1 MELTEATKAR
11 LRSPTTQRFAARH
24 PQLAAEAKLMQR
36 YKVWADAEKLRQESA
51 VREAIAVEKQRQS
64 QRNLSEPL
72 RDRGRKLPPPGRIT
86 AARVHE
92 IARAADGVPLRLVG
106 NEQTRKIV
114 AGARGNPMNERQRA
128 LVTLV
133 KSRAL
138 FRGHST
144 APPPSIPRRP
154 RPSPGLAQPPMRYSE
169 RAEQLSA
176 DGALAL
182 AAVAANA
189 ARARSD
195 AAARTRDVRDRAF
208 GLEPSNVMNLGLD
221 HIGNDRRE
229 SCPPAAAYGDG
240 ERRAALDAVANHAA
254 RARGRAVSR
263 ERAEDNAWRRAHI
276 KA

>member
-1 MELTEATKAR
+1 MPSEKQLQ
-11 LRSPTTQRFAARH
+11 LRS
-24 PQLAAEAKLMQR
+24 AEQSHR
-36 YKVWADAEKLRQESA
+36 KLR
-51 VREAIAVEKQRQS
+51 
-64 QRNLSEPL
+64 EPL
-72 RDRGRKLPPPGRIT
+72 RDRLGREMPPPGRIV

-106 NEQTRKIV
+106 NEQTRKVV

-138 FRGHST
+138 FRGDDA

-154 RPSPGLAQPPMRYSE
+154 RSSPGVAQPPMRYSE

-195 AAARTRDVRDRAF
+195 AAARARDVRDRAF

-221 HIGNDRRE
+221 HIGNDRRG
-229 SCPPAAAYGDG
+229 CPPAAAYGDG

-254 RARGRAVSR
+254 RARAPRGLARAGGGQCVAPR
-263 ERAEDNAWRRAHI
+263 THQVDMLHVNPWCETIHTAPRQQRT
-276 KA
+276 

>member
-1 MELTEATKAR
+1 
-11 LRSPTTQRFAARH
+11 
-24 PQLAAEAKLMQR
+24 MQR
-36 YKVWADAEKLRQESA
+36 YKVWADAERLRQESA
-51 VREAIAVEKQRQS
+51 VREAIAVEKLRQS
-64 QRNLSEPL
+64 ARKQYEPL
-72 RDRGRKLPPPGRIT
+72 RDRLGRELPPPGRIT

-92 IARAADGVPLRLVG
+92 IARAADGLPLRLVG
-106 NEQTRKIV
+106 NEQTRKLV

-138 FRGHST
+138 FRGDDA

-154 RPSPGLAQPPMRYSE
+154 RASSGLAQPPMRYSE

-195 AAARTRDVRDRAF
+195 AAARTRDIRDRAF
-208 GLEPSNVMNLGLD
+208 GLEPSNVATLGLD
-221 HIGNDRRE
+221 HVGNDRRG
-229 SCPPAAAYGDG
+229 CPPAAAYGDG

-276 KA
+276 K

>member
-1 MELTEATKAR
+1 MPH
-11 LRSPTTQRFAARH
+11 SRH
-24 PQLAAEAKLMQR
+24 
-36 YKVWADAEKLRQESA
+36 S
-51 VREAIAVEKQRQS
+51 
-64 QRNLSEPL
+64 
-72 RDRGRKLPPPGRIT
+72 G
-86 AARVHE
+86 
-92 IARAADGVPLRLVG
+92 
-106 NEQTRKIV
+106 
-114 AGARGNPMNERQRA
+114 
-128 LVTLV
+128 
-133 KSRAL
+133 
-138 FRGHST
+138 
-144 APPPSIPRRP
+144 
-154 RPSPGLAQPPMRYSE
+154 PGLAQPPMRYGE

-221 HIGNDRRE
+221 HVGNDRRE

-240 ERRAALDAVANHAA
+240 ERRAALEAVANHAA

-276 KA
+276 K

>member
-1 MELTEATKAR
+1 MNLTLHIEHHDFPNVPWSR
-11 LRSPTTQRFAARH
+11 LQQLRRLAPTF
-24 PQLAAEAKLMQR
+24 
-36 YKVWADAEKLRQESA
+36 Y
-51 VREAIAVEKQRQS
+51 
-64 QRNLSEPL
+64 
-72 RDRGRKLPPPGRIT
+72 
-86 AARVHE
+86 
-92 IARAADGVPLRLVG
+92 DGL
-106 NEQTRKIV
+106 
-114 AGARGNPMNERQRA
+114 
-128 LVTLV
+128 
-133 KSRAL
+133 
-138 FRGHST
+138 
-144 APPPSIPRRP
+144 

-169 RAEQLSA
+169 RAEPLSA

-208 GLEPSNVMNLGLD
+208 GLEPSNVATLGLD

>member
-1 MELTEATKAR
+1 
-11 LRSPTTQRFAARH
+11 
-24 PQLAAEAKLMQR
+24 MQR

-51 VREAIAVEKQRQS
+51 VRQAIAVEKQRQS
-64 QRNLSEPL
+64 HRKLCEPL
-72 RDRGRKLPPPGRIT
+72 RDRLGRELPPPGRIV
-86 AARVHE
+86 AARYHE
-92 IARAADGVPLRLVG
+92 IARAADGVPVRLIG
-106 NEQTRKIV
+106 NAQTRKLV

-138 FRGHST
+138 FRGEDA
-144 APPPSIPRRP
+144 APPPSIPLRP
-154 RPSPGLAQPPMRYSE
+154 RSSPGLAQPPMRYSE

-195 AAARTRDVRDRAF
+195 AAARTRDVRSRAF
-208 GLEPSNVMNLGLD
+208 GLEPSNVATLGLD

-263 ERAEDNAWRRAHI
+263 ERAEDNGGAAHTESRYGTCL
-276 KA
+276 AVV